1 MPKREK
7 VDLHWLAIV
16 DANRAGVVK
25 VLSSIEA
32 GEVDEL
38 ELEKLSNFLQFS
50 LALMELC
57 GPEKWARAKLN
68 AELMSYLK
76 EK

>member
-25 VLSSIEA
+25 ALSSIEA

-38 ELEKLSNFLQFS
+38 ELEKLNNFLQFS